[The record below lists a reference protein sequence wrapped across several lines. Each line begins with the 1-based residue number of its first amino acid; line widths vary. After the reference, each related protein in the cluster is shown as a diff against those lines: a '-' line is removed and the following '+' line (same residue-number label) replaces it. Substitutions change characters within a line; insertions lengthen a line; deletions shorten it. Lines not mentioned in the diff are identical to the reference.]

1 MKKLLFL
8 GAFCTFSVMFY
19 GQVGIN
25 TSTPGT
31 ALDVNGAI
39 TNRETTVA
47 VTGNAATIPAN
58 VSQVQL
64 TGAASSIVAVTAPS
78 APNAGQRL
86 VVYNNTT
93 GGFAAV
99 LNSITIPNGQATEF
113 AYSNGNWRAT
123 NGGIPVGGS
132 NWNLLGNTGTLPA
145 NNFLGTADNQ
155 DLVFR
160 TNNTEKMRVQTGGY
174 VGIGTSA
181 PGATTHIVNS
191 GTGGPMVGSTNP
203 ANMGLRLENLGNGQ
217 GISQDFKAK
226 NASGVLKEAVIGVN
240 PDVNINGNFVIGR
253 TGLTNDFRIDLTT
266 GHLALGT
273 LPNANTRLD
282 VGDPAGITDFPI
294 LRISNLSTSAA
305 GNKAVI
311 GFNSYNGGGS
321 TWGIGSEQDDV
332 GPFQNKFHFY
342 ASNGGAWVRRM
353 TLTTNGLVGINN
365 TNPAYQLDVS
375 GDIHTTNRVVSD
387 GNVILQGLLGI
398 GTTSPVNPIHIVTAS
413 SIAGRIETS
422 AATLG
427 GGIIQMRKTAAAV
440 SGDTWINF
448 IANGS
453 TVGYISSNT
462 ATTVAY
468 NTTSDIRL
476 KDNINDTHYGIK
488 DLMKIDVKDYIY
500 KADKDK
506 TAQTGFIAQQLYNI
520 FPVAVTKG
528 GEDATKNPWAID
540 YGKVTPLLV
549 KAIQDQQKQIDEL
562 KSENEKLASVIKKAT
577 ETEKDY
583 AKLAQQI
590 KELQQMMEVKQT
602 KSGNK
607 IASK

>member
-8 GAFCTFSVMFY
+8 GAFCTFNVMFY

-31 ALDVNGAI
+31 TLDVNGAI
-39 TNRETTVA
+39 TNRETAVA

-58 VSQVQL
+58 VSQIQL
-64 TGAASSIVAVTAPS
+64 TGAASSTIAVTAPA

-86 VVYNNTT
+86 IVYNNTT
-93 GGFAAV
+93 GGFVAV

-123 NGGIPVGGS
+123 NAGIPVGGS
-132 NWNLLGNTGTLPA
+132 SWNLLGNTGTLPA
-145 NNFLGTADNQ
+145 TNFLGTADNQ
-155 DLVFR
+155 DLVVR
-160 TNNTEKMRVQTGGY
+160 TNNTEKMRVQAGGY
-174 VGIGTSA
+174 IGIGTSA

-191 GTGGPMVGSTNP
+191 GTGGPMVGSINP
-203 ANMGLRLENLGNGQ
+203 TNMGLRLENLGNGQ
-217 GISQDFKAK
+217 GISQDFRAK
-226 NASGVLKEAVIGVN
+226 NASGALKEAVIGVN
-240 PDVNINGNFVIGR
+240 PDVNTNGNFIIGR
-253 TGLTNDFRIDLTT
+253 TGNTNDFRIDLST

-273 LPNANTRLD
+273 VPSANTRLD
-282 VGDPAGITDFPI
+282 VGDASGTVEFPI
-294 LRISNLSTSAA
+294 LRISNTSPSAI
-305 GNKAVI
+305 GNKAI
-311 GFNSYNGGGS
+311 LGFNAYNGGGA
-321 TWGIGSEQDDV
+321 TWGIGPEQFGAGPYESDFHIMHSIGGTYIKRFTVWANGNV
-332 GPFQNKFHFY
+332 G
-342 ASNGGAWVRRM
+342 
-353 TLTTNGLVGINN
+353 VGNSS
-365 TNPAYQLDVS
+365 PAYKLDVS
-375 GDIHTTNRVVSD
+375 GDIHTTTRVVSD
-387 GNVILQGLLGI
+387 GNVVLQGLLGI

-440 SGDTWINF
+440 NGDTWINF

-453 TVGYISSNT
+453 TVGYISSNS

-476 KDNINDTHYGIK
+476 KDNINNTHYGIR

-562 KSENEKLASVIKKAT
+562 KLENEKLASVIRKTT
-577 ETEKDY
+577 ETEKEY
-583 AKLAQQI
+583 AKLAQQL